1 MEKYIIYK
9 QTSETN
15 KVYLRTIYRTSN
27 NNDDDIGE
35 AIEFDNKELAL
46 LLANYINERD
56 GEKYKVMR
64 VKTTIEEVVE

>member
-27 NNDDDIGE
+27 TNDDDIGE
-35 AIEFDNKELAL
+35 AIEIDNKELAL
-46 LLANYINERD
+46 LLASYINKRD
-56 GEKYKVMR
+56 DEKYKVMR

>member
-9 QTSETN
+9 QTSETD

-46 LLANYINERD
+46 LLASYINERD
-56 GEKYKVMR
+56 DEKYKVML

>member
-1 MEKYIIYK
+1 MEKYLIYK

-15 KVYLRTIYRTSN
+15 KVYLRVIYRTSN

-46 LLANYINERD
+46 MLADYLNERD
-56 GEKYKVMR
+56 GEKYKVML